1 MTALANL
8 KSAYEDF
15 ELIDTP
21 DLIINWWTYNFF
33 VDHLPCVAC
42 STYSSYCEKELRKRW
57 MKEWGPCDRAIERII
72 KCDSDFLNV
81 SLYSALNKST
91 LIKDLIDRNN

>member
-8 KSAYEDF
+8 KSTYEDF

-33 VDHLPCVAC
+33 VGHLPWVAC